1 MANNKIKSLFYE
13 NPVKKS
19 EIKPVVKEAVA
30 PSPVKSVISSI
41 IKEGVLFGSGP
52 KLYGTGQGQLGQALG
67 GGGGYAGAITT
78 QKPGEARFGVI
89 EEEDDELGL
98 DDVAS
103 EVDSTDTSGEDTS
116 TDETSTDTEDT
127 PPAEDTPSEED
138 APKDEEA
145 PADTTPEPPP
155 EPQQTPEQKITEMFA
170 DTGDVDTDYSLTN
183 ENNIRLEKFKFV
195 NAGIDLNKLIP
206 EDDKKSGISTKDITN
221 LLTPSQRD
229 LLKDS
234 TRELRK
240 KYPLIDKREKYII
253 LHNSNIPIF
262 NNKLGE
268 TKELGKDMKKQ
279 AYDKINAYMEANFGK
294 NWQDKSKAI
303 EFLRTI
309 KINFAETP
317 AIRANLINLASMLAE
332 EGENYKIP
340 LDKVNV
346 MVPALV
352 QEFIKTNKE
361 DPVFARSNIFRTI
374 TSAYNQ
380 EVGTKGQVYVILN
393 SENLGDAE
401 EGGDTSSE
409 EAPVEDATTSEE
421 TPPTEE
427 GGDTGEAEGEGGD
440 DSLAGALENEVD
452 PLPVG

>member
-13 NPVKKS
+13 SPAKKP
-19 EIKPVVKEAVA
+19 EIAPVVEKAIVQ
-30 PSPVKSVISSI
+30 PTPQLKSKISSI
-41 IKEGVLFGSGP
+41 IREGVLFGSGP
-52 KLYGTGQGQLGQALG
+52 KLYGTGQAQLGQALG

-78 QKPGEARFGVI
+78 HKAPGETQFGVI
-89 EEEDDELGL
+89 EEEDDEMGL
-98 DDVAS
+98 DDIAS
-103 EVDSTDTSGEDTS
+103 EIDDSATPTDKAS
-116 TDETSTDTEDT
+116 TEE
-127 PPAEDTPSEED
+127 TPSEEAPAEGED
-138 APKDEEA
+138 APKEDAPEEAPKDET
-145 PADTTPEPPP
+145 PPEPEAPP
-155 EPQQTPEQKITEMFA
+155 EPQQTPEQKVTEMFA
-170 DTGDVDTDYSLTN
+170 DTGDVDKDYSLTN

-195 NAGIDLNKLIP
+195 NAGIDLNTLIP
-206 EDDKKSGISTKDITN
+206 EDDKKSGISTKDVAN

-234 TRELRK
+234 NRELRK

-262 NNKLGE
+262 NTNMGDTHELS
-268 TKELGKDMKKQ
+268 KEMKKQ
-279 AYDKINAYMEANFGK
+279 AYDKINAYMETNFGK

-309 KINFAETP
+309 KINFANNP
-317 AIRANLINLASMLAE
+317 AIRANLINLASMIAE

-380 EVGTKGQVYVILN
+380 EAGTKGQVYVILN
-393 SENLGDAE
+393 SENLGDGQE
-401 EGGDTSSE
+401 EGGDESTPEEGDMSSE
-409 EAPVEDATTSEE
+409 TPKENAPPEEEA
-421 TPPTEE
+421 
-427 GGDTGEAEGEGGD
+427 GGEGEND
-440 DSLAGALENEVD
+440 MAAALEDEVP